1 MTGKALVV
9 DDSLAMRRI
18 QSRALESLGWQVET
32 AADGQKALDAL
43 ASMDGCRLVL
53 TDWHM
58 PGMDGIE
65 LIKAVRQDPRYAKLV
80 IVMVTSDGVLDSVE
94 LALNAGADDFVM
106 KPLSP
111 GTLGERLA
119 EIMEN

>member
-1 MTGKALVV
+1 
-9 DDSLAMRRI
+9 
-18 QSRALESLGWQVET
+18 
-32 AADGQKALDAL
+32 
-43 ASMDGCRLVL
+43 
-53 TDWHM
+53 DWHM

-65 LIKAVRQDPRYAKLV
+65 LIKAVRQDPRFAKLV

-106 KPLSP
+106 KPISP

>member
-18 QSRALESLGWQVET
+18 QARALESLGWQVET

-58 PGMDGIE
+58 PGMDGLE
-65 LIKAVRQDPRYAKLV
+65 LIKAVRQDPRFAQLV

-94 LALNAGADDFVM
+94 RALDAGADDFVM
-106 KPLSP
+106 KPIAP